1 MKKLIFLL
9 LAAVL
14 VFSGCTKYSKCS
26 KIGLES
32 IKLESVKLES
42 FKLHPPSKAD
52 VILSVFV
59 DNPIKGTIML
69 NELDGVVYKEGT
81 EFAKIVMVKPVEL
94 RQGNPAEVKVPLE
107 VELLNPLGA
116 LVMGLSP
123 AGRNLDHYT
132 TDVEVKAKKG
142 LVVMKFELE
151 NIPLKDIVGGLND
164 QL

>member
-9 LAAVL
+9 LTAVL
-14 VFSGCTKYSKCS
+14 VFGGCSKYGKYG

-32 IKLESVKLES
+32 IKLEGVKLES

-52 VILSVFV
+52 VELAVFV
-59 DNPIKGTIML
+59 DNPIKGTVMV
-69 NELDGVVYKEGT
+69 NELRGVVYKDAA
-81 EFAKIVMVKPVEL
+81 EFARIVMVKPAEL
-94 RQGNPAEVKVPLE
+94 RQGSPAEVKVPLE

-116 LVMGLSP
+116 LVMGLTP
-123 AGRNLDHYT
+123 GGRNLDHYT
-132 TDVEVKAKKG
+132 ADVEVKAKKG